1 MVEANPSSPTRS
13 EIAAWILTGLGL
25 LATLLLHLLPA
36 LLAGLLVYEM
46 VHLTSPVLQTRL
58 SGQRARMLVLTGL
71 VVLVAGG
78 VVGGALALVFYLRD
92 PVHTA
97 TILEKLADSLSRARQ
112 TLPDGLARVV
122 PENAAELKK
131 ILIHGVETHTQA
143 LQLAGASVGRV
154 LVDVLLGLVIGGI
167 VSLRRAHTE
176 ERRPLARALHERVQR
191 IAEAF
196 RRVVFAQVRIS
207 AINAALSAI
216 FLLVALPIAG
226 VSLPLR
232 KTLVVV
238 TFLVGMLPVVGNLI
252 SNTVVVIV
260 ALSHSV
266 YAAIACLVFLVV
278 IHKLEY
284 FLNAHIVGTRI
295 SAHAWELLVV
305 MVVMES
311 AFGIPGLIAAPIYYS
326 YIKDELSSRQLI

>member
-1 MVEANPSSPTRS
+1 MVEATPSSPTRS

-25 LATLLLHLLPA
+25 LAVLLLHLLPA
-36 LLAGLLVYEM
+36 LLAGLLVYEV
-46 VHLTSPVLQTRL
+46 VHLTSPALQTRL

-71 VVLVAGG
+71 VVLVAGT
-78 VVGGALALVFYLRD
+78 VVGGALVPVFYLRN
-92 PVHTA
+92 PAHMA
-97 TILEKLADSLSRARQ
+97 TILEKLAESLNRARQ
-112 TLPDGLARVV
+112 TLPYGLAHGL
-122 PENAAELKK
+122 PENVAELKQ
-131 ILIHGVETHTQA
+131 ILFHGVETHAQA
-143 LQLAGASVGRV
+143 LKLAGASVGRV

-167 VSLRRAHTE
+167 VSLRRAHTG

-196 RRVVFAQVRIS
+196 RRVIFAQVRIS

-216 FLLVALPIAG
+216 FLLVVLPLAG
-226 VSLPLR
+226 VHLPLR
-232 KTLVVV
+232 KSLVVL
-238 TFLVGMLPVVGNLI
+238 TFVVGFLPVVGNLI

-266 YAAIACLVFLVV
+266 YVAIACLVFLVV

-311 AFGIPGLIAAPIYYS
+311 AFGVPGLIAAPFYYS

>member
-1 MVEANPSSPTRS
+1 MAEVAPSSPTRS
-13 EIAAWILTGLGL
+13 EIAAWVLTGLGL
-25 LATLLLHLLPA
+25 LAVLLLHLLPA
-36 LLAGLLVYEM
+36 LLAGLLVYEV

-58 SGQRARMLVLTGL
+58 SRPRARMLVLTGL

-78 VVGGALALVFYLRD
+78 VVGGVLAIVFYLRD
-92 PVHTA
+92 PAHTGA
-97 TILEKLADSLSRARQ
+97 ILERLADSLNRARQ
-112 TLPDGLARVV
+112 TLPAGLARSL
-122 PENAAELKK
+122 PENATELKR
-131 ILIHGVETHTQA
+131 ILIHSLETHTQA
-143 LQLAGASVGRV
+143 VQVAGASVGRV
-154 LVDVLLGLVIGGI
+154 LVGVLLGLVIGGI
-167 VSLRRAHTE
+167 VSLRRVHSE
-176 ERRPLARALHERVQR
+176 ERRPLARALQERVER

-207 AINAALSAI
+207 AINAVLSAA
-216 FLLVALPIAG
+216 FLLIALPLAG
-226 VSLPLR
+226 VNLPLR
-232 KTLVVV
+232 KSLVVL
-238 TFLVGMLPVVGNLI
+238 TFVVGLLPVVGNLI
-252 SNTVVVIV
+252 SNTAVVIV

-266 YAAIACLVFLVV
+266 YLAVGCLVFLVV

-295 SAHAWELLVV
+295 NAHAWEILVV